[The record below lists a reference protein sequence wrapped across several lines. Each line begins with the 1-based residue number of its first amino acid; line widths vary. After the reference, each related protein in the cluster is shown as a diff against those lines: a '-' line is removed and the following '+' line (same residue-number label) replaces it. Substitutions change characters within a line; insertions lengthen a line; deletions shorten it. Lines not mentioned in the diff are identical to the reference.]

1 MLLEGMVAIVS
12 LCCVMRLTKD
22 HTLVADLSKLAPNRI
37 YAEGI
42 GSFLQALGVPGQF
55 AVSFALMAFTTF
67 VYDTLDV
74 CTRLGRFIIQELT
87 GWHDAKGRWLGTILT
102 GGAPAFFVTQT
113 LVGADGKEQP
123 LWRIFWNLFGASNQ
137 LLAALTLLGIT
148 VWLWQ
153 TRRAWWVWLVA
164 GIPTVWMYAM
174 SSWALVQIISA
185 NIAAN
190 QKLATPLLSNQLII
204 GISSLLLILAV
215 AMLAEAAISLLSR
228 NKGTSDPNL
237 PAVATVPA

>member
-1 MLLEGMVAIVS
+1 
-12 LCCVMRLTKD
+12 MRLAQGD
-22 HTLVADLSKLAPNRI
+22 PLLSGTPNRI

-42 GSFLQALGVPGQF
+42 GSFLQTLGVPAQF

-87 GWHDAKGRWLGTILT
+87 GWHGAKGRWVGTLLT

-113 LVGADGKEQP
+113 LAASDGTPQP
-123 LWRIFWNLFGASNQ
+123 LWKIFWSLFGASNQ
-137 LLAALTLLGIT
+137 LLAALTLLGVT

-164 GIPTVWMYAM
+164 GLPTVWMYAM
-174 SSWALVQIISA
+174 SSWALVQIISE
-185 NIAAN
+185 NLAAIRS
-190 QKLATPLLSNQLII
+190 QATPQLSNQLIV
-204 GISSLLLILAV
+204 GISSLLMILAV
-215 AMLAEAAISLLSR
+215 AMLVEAALALLGRS
-228 NKGTSDPNL
+228 KGTSDPNL
-237 PAVATVPA
+237 PAVAAAPA